1 MWLKNATEVI
11 MCDFLNATDWVYVP
25 PQNSYVKILSLT
37 LKALRGGAF
46 EGGVLVSGVS
56 APLKDSPESSL
67 AFFPWCEGRV
77 RRWPFA
83 PGKRVLTS
91 H

>member
-1 MWLKNATEVI
+1 M
-11 MCDFLNATDWVYVP
+11 P
-25 PQNSYVKILSLT
+25 PQNSYVKILSLS

-67 AFFPWCEGRV
+67 AFFP
-77 RRWPFA
+77 
-83 PGKRVLTS
+83 
-91 H
+91 